1 MSNFQFPLQ
10 RLLDLR
16 QRAEDEARCQL
27 AASQRE
33 ITCQQDRLDR
43 LQYACAEARD
53 DASPVAGQ
61 TVAPAILLNNGL
73 YASRLQ
79 LLAVVQQTHVDRS
92 VRQERADC
100 AQLLQKA
107 QGRQVLQRLKEQ
119 RHEHY
124 LSEQTRREDRRTEEM
139 ATAVYMAKRLEADR
153 AGAA

>member
-27 AASQRE
+27 AASQRQV
-33 ITCQQDRLDR
+33 TCQQDRLDR
-43 LQYACAEARD
+43 LQYACVEARG
-53 DASPVAGQ
+53 DATPAAGQ
-61 TVAPAILLNNGL
+61 TVTPGLLLNNGL

-79 LLAVVQQTHVDRS
+79 MLATAQQTHVDS
-92 VRQERADC
+92 SIRQERADS

-107 QGRQVLQRLKEQ
+107 QGRQVLQRLKER
-119 RHEHY
+119 RHEQHVG
-124 LSEQTRREDRRTEEM
+124 EQTRRENRRTEEV
-139 ATAVYMAKRLEADR
+139 ASAVYAAKRLEAER